1 MGARGRETHILGT
14 WGKLAGLTVPACQSL
29 IRRPSPTLADGSGAI
44 ITRKGPGFLFL
55 ATQGG
60 RPTADLLSPSR
71 LGRVRMRMRA
81 VRRARA
87 VGVAAACREL
97 QCPRRSLHRW
107 LEAFEA
113 KGIAGLVDDSQRP
126 HRFRPSIPARVD
138 RVIITIR
145 LLTYWNSKRIAA
157 EMDRRQIYRVGHRYI
172 DDLLRAQGCAR
183 GSVPPRPGPRYE
195 RTQPNELWHVDI
207 KGPFFINLGGRSYI
221 KTWIVGLI
229 DDHSRFVIGLRIL
242 PEAKAN
248 PILTWLEE
256 CFELCGR
263 PLELM
268 SDNGQPF
275 VVWMPY
281 VLTRFGKRLREL
293 HIQHLRTQIS
303 SPWTNGKI
311 EAFWAVLQ
319 AEVLDRQRFTSFI
332 EAEAALASFVQ
343 YYNYHRLS
351 GVLGWVT
358 PAERYNGTPF
368 TDRGFEHIPARS
380 IFSPGWRPRCM
391 RPDAVPYLWGNF
403 N

>member
-1 MGARGRETHILGT
+1 MPKSWETNT
-14 WGKLAGLTVPACQSL
+14 PSDP
-29 IRRPSPTLADGSGAI
+29 RRWL
-44 ITRKGPGFLFL
+44 RRHHYQEGPGFLFV

-60 RPTADLLSPSR
+60 RPASDPSGPR
-71 LGRVRMRMRA
+71 GPAQIRRRMRA
-81 VRRARA
+81 VRLA
-87 VGVAAACREL
+87 REL
-97 QCPRRSLHRW
+97 GVEASSRQLGCSRRAIHYW
-107 LEAFEA
+107 LAAFA
-113 KGIAGLVDDSQRP
+113 ADGIAGLVGGSRRP
-126 HRFRPSIPARVD
+126 QHFRPSVPAWVD

-157 EMDRRQIYRVGHRYI
+157 EMDRRQIYQVGHDYI
-172 DDLLRAQGCAR
+172 DGLLRAQGCSR

-195 RTQPNELWHVDI
+195 RTSPNELWHIDI
-207 KGPFFINLGGRSYI
+207 KGPFFINLGGHQYI
-221 KTWIVGLI
+221 KTWIVGLV

-242 PEAKAN
+242 SETKAT
-248 PILTWLEE
+248 PILAWLEE

-268 SDNGQPF
+268 SDNGLPF

-281 VLTRFGKRLREL
+281 VLTRFGKRLRDL

-319 AEVLDRQRFTSFI
+319 AEVLDRQRFAGFA
-332 EAEAALASFVQ
+332 EAENALARFVQ

-358 PAERYNGTPF
+358 PAERYDGTPF
-368 TDRGFEHIPARS
+368 TDRGFEHIPALVHLQS
-380 IFSPGWRPRCM
+380 WLQTVM
-391 RPDAVPYLWGNF
+391 TAA
-403 N
+403 

>member
-1 MGARGRETHILGT
+1 MPELPDRERHNAADL
-14 WGKLAGLTVPACQSL
+14 
-29 IRRPSPTLADGSGAI
+29 RRWV
-44 ITRKGPGFLFL
+44 RRHHYQEGPGFLFV

-60 RPTADLLSPSR
+60 RSALYKWLAAVEAEGIIGLLEESKR
-71 LGRVRMRMRA
+71 
-81 VRRARA
+81 
-87 VGVAAACREL
+87 
-97 QCPRRSLHRW
+97 PRHL
-107 LEAFEA
+107 
-113 KGIAGLVDDSQRP
+113 
-126 HRFRPSIPARVD
+126 RPSIPSWVD
-138 RVIITIR
+138 RVILTIR

-157 EMDRRQIYRVGHRYI
+157 EMARRQIYQVGHDYI
-172 DDLLRAQGCAR
+172 DRLLRLQGCAR

-195 RTQPNELWHVDI
+195 RTTPELWHIDI
-207 KGPFFINLGGRSYI
+207 KGPFFINLGPRKYI

-242 PEAKAN
+242 PQAAAI

-281 VLTRFGKRLREL
+281 VLTRFGKRLRDL

-319 AEVLDRQRFTSFI
+319 AEVLDRQRFAGLAD
-332 EAEAALASFVQ
+332 AELALARFVQ

-351 GVLGWVT
+351 GMLGWVT
-358 PAERYNGTPF
+358 PAERYDGTPF
-368 TDRGFEHIPARS
+368 ADRGFDHIPALS
-380 IFSPGWRPRCM
+380 HLQPWLEAIM
-391 RPDAVPYLWGNF
+391 NAA
-403 N
+403 